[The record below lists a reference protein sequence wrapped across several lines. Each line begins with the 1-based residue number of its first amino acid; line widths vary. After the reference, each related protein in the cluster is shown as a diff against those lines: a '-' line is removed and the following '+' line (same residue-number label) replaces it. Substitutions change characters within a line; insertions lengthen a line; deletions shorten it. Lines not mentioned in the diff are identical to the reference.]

1 MNTLCRMRNNISERV
16 MQLRE
21 ISGNVYGDTTHL
33 KKVMADMQREAI
45 ENLLSKIP
53 EESQTRI
60 ICSLKQKYRER
71 Y

>member
-1 MNTLCRMRNNISERV
+1 MNTLRRMRNNISERV

-33 KKVMADMQREAI
+33 KKVMVDMQRETI

-53 EESQTRI
+53 EESQARI

-71 Y
+71 N